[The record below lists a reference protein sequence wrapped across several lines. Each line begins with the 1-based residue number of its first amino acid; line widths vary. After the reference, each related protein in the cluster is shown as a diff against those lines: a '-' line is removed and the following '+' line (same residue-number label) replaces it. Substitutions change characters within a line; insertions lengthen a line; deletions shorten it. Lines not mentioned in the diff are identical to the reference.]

1 MALTYL
7 KTSDV
12 QKKIDRIKQMGG
24 NARFKLVGG
33 SQLHGQY
40 WNLYIDRIN
49 PKTNRPQKNFKILS
63 YVGLN
68 EVSSELDKLIATAR
82 DPSLQSHRWYKTTN
96 RLLLKNRKKKVIR
109 RKRRSKAERRV
120 MKIKRGLLKRAKKL
134 RLGVKR
140 TGAYVYGTLRK
151 IVGNPAS
158 PRSLAKLMALE
169 KDGTTRYSSAYLMS
183 AKNAFD
189 RGQGAELHRLI
200 LTRMRKERGRDV
212 DMRRLAENPIRSSFD
227 KPTFG
232 PFNTET
238 RRVDTTTMAGMREAE
253 RLHRAGWYQG
263 PVTLFSTTYYRQRA
277 LPKSSIARQI
287 RGNPFRVAGYL
298 RETPEE
304 AGYRVI
310 RSKGKELILEDKSNG
325 KRELWMKSPNFAGA
339 AIYYKGTTYEF
350 ASSAIQNNPMEY
362 DVLSDKYI
370 VTGSPYRDRMKALL
384 THIYAMR
391 DAGKSQAAMKPFI
404 KEYKN
409 LKRIVTP
416 LRSNPRTHG
425 LSLKQMMKLYRMVSR
440 GNPRAVK
447 FAKSILGIPSSE
459 SLSQVKAVVYHHV
472 LDLKGKR

>member
-1 MALTYL
+1 MKH
-7 KTSDV
+7 KT
-12 QKKIDRIKQMGG
+12 
-24 NARFKLVGG
+24 
-33 SQLHGQY
+33 
-40 WNLYIDRIN
+40 
-49 PKTNRPQKNFKILS
+49 
-63 YVGLN
+63 
-68 EVSSELDKLIATAR
+68 
-82 DPSLQSHRWYKTTN
+82 
-96 RLLLKNRKKKVIR
+96 RKKVVR

-134 RLGVKR
+134 RLGAKR

-200 LTRMRKERGRDV
+200 LMRMRKERGRDV
-212 DMRRLAENPIRSSFD
+212 DMRRLA
-227 KPTFG
+227 
-232 PFNTET
+232 
-238 RRVDTTTMAGMREAE
+238 
-253 RLHRAGWYQG
+253 
-263 PVTLFSTTYYRQRA
+263 
-277 LPKSSIARQI
+277 
-287 RGNPFRVAGYL
+287 GNPRKSVYEKIVELVQKSNLSFGRDVAIRRWPAGG
-298 RETPEE
+298 EE
-304 AGYRVI
+304 AFVVDVRYGKIFDPKTNGYTSDPRKEKEALKLI
-310 RSKGKELILEDKSNG
+310 AKLEAMGKISQREFYDDRFTYTYQVYVGRK
-325 KRELWMKSPNFAGA
+325 KRD
-339 AIYYKGTTYEF
+339 I
-350 ASSAIQNNPMEY
+350 SAIHNNPMEY

-370 VTGSPYRDRMKALL
+370 VTGSPHRDRMKAVL

-391 DAGKSQAAMKPFI
+391 DAGKSQAAMKPYI
-404 KEYKN
+404 KEYKR

-447 FAKSILGIPSSE
+447 FAKSILGIPASE

-472 LDLKGKR
+472 LDLKGKV

>member
-1 MALTYL
+1 MAVTYL

-33 SQLHGQY
+33 SQLDGQY
-40 WNLYIDRIN
+40 WDLYIDRIN

-68 EVSSELDKLIATAR
+68 EVSSELDKLIATTR

-96 RLLLKNRKKKVIR
+96 RLLLKNRKKKTRKKVIR

-151 IVGNPAS
+151 IVG
-158 PRSLAKLMALE
+158 
-169 KDGTTRYSSAYLMS
+169 
-183 AKNAFD
+183 
-189 RGQGAELHRLI
+189 
-200 LTRMRKERGRDV
+200 
-212 DMRRLAENPIRSSFD
+212 
-227 KPTFG
+227 
-232 PFNTET
+232 
-238 RRVDTTTMAGMREAE
+238 
-253 RLHRAGWYQG
+253 
-263 PVTLFSTTYYRQRA
+263 
-277 LPKSSIARQI
+277 
-287 RGNPFRVAGYL
+287 
-298 RETPEE
+298 
-304 AGYRVI
+304 
-310 RSKGKELILEDKSNG
+310 
-325 KRELWMKSPNFAGA
+325 
-339 AIYYKGTTYEF
+339 
-350 ASSAIQNNPMEY
+350 NPMEY

-416 LRSNPRTHG
+416 LRSNPPFGKIMRAFEKAGFHYHAAGTIRDKSGKKKLYDYYKGDSLTEDQKSIIRKEIPTAEFMRGSSEYAPEMRRAVVAFPSGSIRVQGMYAHHLGNVVKNPMMRSHRTHG

-440 GNPRAVK
+440 GNPRAIK
-447 FAKSILGIPSSE
+447 FAKSILGIPASE
-459 SLSQVKAVVYHHV
+459 SLSQVKAVVYHHI
-472 LDLKGKR
+472 LDLKGKV